1 MKNAS
6 NSVHAYWRV
15 LYKQHTSSDFSSPSH
30 SCRGHAL
37 RVFDTL
43 VFVARR
49 AALSAKVL
57 LFLFLLLPALG
68 LELDLRRRLDLW
80 PARHVPPLDLLGDAA
95 LLLKVRLVVAV
106 VHDELAVL
114 DGEDRVGGLRDE
126 EAVVRHHE
134 HRALELLQ
142 RLLEHL
148 LGGDVEV
155 VGRLVEQQH
164 LRLLQ
169 QRLAEPDP
177 HLPPAREGGHRQ
189 LGVRRGESHRTHH
202 PLGALL
208 DGARVGRVQLRLQLR
223 HRVERAL
230 HRVGVLACGGERRL
244 RLVVP
249 RAEREHLRKDG
260 EHLVPQ
266 RAVVAELLAELLP
279 QKGNLDVR
287 R

>member
-1 MKNAS
+1 MLCS
-6 NSVHAYWRV
+6 TDQVPRRELWR
-15 LYKQHTSSDFSSPSH
+15 LP
-30 SCRGHAL
+30 GH
-37 RVFDTL
+37 
-43 VFVARR
+43 
-49 AALSAKVL
+49 LSIPPNVVL
-57 LFLFLLLPALG
+57 LVL
-68 LELDLRRRLDLW
+68 
-80 PARHVPPLDLLGDAA
+80 
-95 LLLKVRLVVAV
+95 LVVALEPDPLGV
-106 VHDELAVL
+106 ALRRQDVRRDAV
-114 DGEDRVGGLRDE
+114 EE
-126 EAVVRHHE
+126 EAVVAHHE
-134 HRALELLQ
+134 DAARKVEQ
-142 RLLEHL
+142 RLLQAAHRV
-148 LGGDVEV
+148 DVKV

-189 LGVRRGESHRTHH
+189 LGVRRGEAHRTHH